1 MILSI
6 KKGLI
11 GLRITFRGG
20 IHPRERYGGK
30 SLTGKLPVEAMPAP
44 AQVAILLGQHVGAPC
59 KCLVKAGDRVLLG
72 QKIGEPA
79 GFMGAPVHASVSGT
93 VKAVV
98 TRTTA
103 AGTPGDAVLIENDF
117 SDEWDPSVVPF
128 EGDPLQADPA
138 LLRSRIREAGC
149 VGLGGACFPT
159 QVKLSPPE
167 DKPIDTVILNGAECE
182 PYLTGDHRAMLEK
195 SGLIADGLRL
205 AMHILGAARGVV
217 AVEDNKPD
225 AAECMR
231 AAVREIPGA
240 SVRLLKA
247 KYPQGGEKQ
256 LIDVVTGREVPSGG
270 LPMDAGCV
278 VMNVSSAAAV
288 SEAVREGRPL
298 IERTL
303 TVSGLVARPAN
314 LRVRIGTSIG
324 EVLDACGGPVGSPNR
339 LILGGPMMGLSGY
352 DLATPVAKGTSGLV
366 LLRDDAPEHTPAGN
380 CIRCGACVNACPMHL
395 MPLELSRLAS
405 RGDFEGCKKL
415 HAMDCIECGSCSYGC
430 PARLPLVHNIRV
442 AKRYLARKR

>member
-1 MILSI
+1 M
-6 KKGLI
+6 
-11 GLRITFRGG
+11 RNTFRGG
-20 IHPRERYGGK
+20 IHPRERFGGK
-30 SLTGKLPVEAMPAP
+30 AVTGKLPVEVMPAP
-44 AQVAILLGQHVGAPC
+44 AQVAILLSQHVGAPC
-59 KCLVKAGDRVLLG
+59 KSLVKAGDRVLLG

-93 VKAVV
+93 VKGIV
-98 TRTTA
+98 TRTMA
-103 AGTPGDAVLIENDF
+103 NGVPGEAILIDNDF
-117 SDEWDPSVVPF
+117 QDEVAEPLGDL
-128 EGDPLQADPA
+128 GDPLKADPA
-138 LLRSRIREAGC
+138 ALLARIRECGC

-159 QVKLSPPE
+159 QVKLSPPA

-205 AMHILGAARGVV
+205 AMYILGAKRGVV

-225 AAECMR
+225 AAECMA

-240 SVRLLKA
+240 RMRLVKA

-256 LIDVVTGREVPSGG
+256 LIKVITGREVPSGK

-288 SEAVREGRPL
+288 SEAIREGRPL
-298 IERTL
+298 IERVM
-303 TVSGLVARPAN
+303 TVSGLVERPAN

-324 EVLDACGGPVGSPNR
+324 EVLEYCGGVKGEPNR

-352 DLATPVAKGTSGLV
+352 DLTTPVAKGTSGLV
-366 LLRDDAPEHTPAGN
+366 LLRDETPEHTPIGN
-380 CIRCGACVNACPMHL
+380 CIRCGTCVTACPMHL
-395 MPLELSRLAS
+395 MPLELSRLAEK
-405 RGDFEGCKKL
+405 GDFEACRRE
-415 HAMDCIECGSCSYGC
+415 HALDCIECGSCSYGC
-430 PARLPLVHNIRV
+430 PAKLPLVHNIRV
-442 AKRYLARKR
+442 AKRFLARRR

>member
-1 MILSI
+1 M
-6 KKGLI
+6 
-11 GLRITFRGG
+11 RNTFRGG
-20 IHPRERYGGK
+20 IHPRERFGGK
-30 SLTGKLPVEAMPAP
+30 AVTGKLPVEVMPAP
-44 AQVAILLGQHVGAPC
+44 AQVAILLSQHVGAPC
-59 KCLVKAGDRVLLG
+59 KSLVKAGDRVLLG

-93 VKAVV
+93 VKGIV
-98 TRTTA
+98 TRTMA
-103 AGTPGDAVLIENDF
+103 NGVPGEAILIDNDF
-117 SDEWDPSVVPF
+117 QDEAAEPLGDL
-128 EGDPLQADPA
+128 GDPLKADPA
-138 LLRSRIREAGC
+138 ALLARIRECGC

-159 QVKLSPPE
+159 QVKLSPPA

-205 AMHILGAARGVV
+205 AMYILGAKRGEV

-225 AAECMR
+225 AAECMA

-240 SVRLLKA
+240 RMRLVKA

-256 LIDVVTGREVPSGG
+256 LIKVITGREVPSGK

-288 SEAVREGRPL
+288 SEAIREGRPL
-298 IERTL
+298 IERVM
-303 TVSGLVARPAN
+303 TVSGLVERPAN

-324 EVLDACGGPVGSPNR
+324 EVLEYCGGVKGEPNR

-352 DLATPVAKGTSGLV
+352 DLTTPVAKGTSGLV
-366 LLRDDAPEHTPAGN
+366 LLRDETPEHTPIGN
-380 CIRCGACVNACPMHL
+380 CIRCGTCVTACPMHL
-395 MPLELSRLAS
+395 MPLELSRLAEK
-405 RGDFEGCKKL
+405 GDFEACRRE
-415 HAMDCIECGSCSYGC
+415 HALDCIECGSCSYGC
-430 PARLPLVHNIRV
+430 PAKLPLVHNIRV
-442 AKRYLARKR
+442 AKRFLARRR

>member
-1 MILSI
+1 M
-6 KKGLI
+6 
-11 GLRITFRGG
+11 RNTFRGG
-20 IHPRERYGGK
+20 IHPRERFGGK
-30 SLTGKLPVEAMPAP
+30 AVTGKLPVEVMPAP
-44 AQVAILLGQHVGAPC
+44 AQVAILLSQHVGAPC
-59 KCLVKAGDRVLLG
+59 KSLVKAGDRVLLG

-93 VKAVV
+93 VKGIV
-98 TRTTA
+98 TRTMA
-103 AGTPGDAVLIENDF
+103 NGVPGEAILIDNDF
-117 SDEWDPSVVPF
+117 QDEAAEPLGDL
-128 EGDPLQADPA
+128 GDPLKADPA
-138 LLRSRIREAGC
+138 ALLARIRECGC

-159 QVKLSPPE
+159 QVKLSPPA

-205 AMHILGAARGVV
+205 AMYILGAKRGVV

-225 AAECMR
+225 AAECMA

-240 SVRLLKA
+240 SMRLVKA

-256 LIDVVTGREVPSGG
+256 LIKVITGREVPSGK

-288 SEAVREGRPL
+288 SEAIREGRPL
-298 IERTL
+298 IERVM
-303 TVSGLVARPAN
+303 TVSGLVERPAN

-324 EVLDACGGPVGSPNR
+324 EVLEYCGGVKGEPNR

-352 DLATPVAKGTSGLV
+352 DLTTPVAKGTSGLV
-366 LLRDDAPEHTPAGN
+366 LLRDETPEHTPIGN
-380 CIRCGACVNACPMHL
+380 CIRCGTCVTACPMHL
-395 MPLELSRLAS
+395 MPLELSRLAEK
-405 RGDFEGCKKL
+405 GDFEACRRE
-415 HAMDCIECGSCSYGC
+415 HALDCIECGSCSYGC
-430 PARLPLVHNIRV
+430 PAKLPLVHNIRV
-442 AKRYLARKR
+442 AKRFLARRR